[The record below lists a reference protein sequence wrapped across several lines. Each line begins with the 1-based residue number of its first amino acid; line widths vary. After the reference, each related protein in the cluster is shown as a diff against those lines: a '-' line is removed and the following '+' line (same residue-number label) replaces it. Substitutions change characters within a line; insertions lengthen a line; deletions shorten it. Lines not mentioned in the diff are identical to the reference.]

1 MKKRLLATLLIVLL
15 LAASVS
21 FALIHRFHKPVSMV
35 IATDIHYLSPG
46 LVEGGELI
54 RKVAAAGDGKIT
66 HYSAQINSAFL
77 AQAEELA
84 PDYLILSGD
93 LTLNGAKLSH
103 QELAQML
110 HRLEESGTQVLV
122 IPGNHDV
129 DAEYAIA
136 YKDSGAEKA
145 EALSSDEFMELY
157 ADFGPDLALSRDE
170 QTFSYSV
177 DSGRG
182 LRIIMLDTNCY
193 GKGFIKD
200 PTLLWLEGELQAA
213 QAAGD
218 RVITVSHQNLYAHN
232 RLLSFGYQLY
242 NSKELQPLLEQ
253 YGVLCNLSGH
263 ISIQSIMDGAV
274 PEIITSSLA
283 VAPAQYGVL
292 EYDGS
297 ALSYSAQETDV
308 AKWAASQ
315 GLENGELLDFAHYAE
330 DFFMDNCRRQV
341 AEMFTESEL
350 SDGDIVLLQESFARL
365 NLDYFSGRQC
375 DLEAIA
381 DGLELWKAQDSGF
394 MQRYLDS
401 MCAANKDSRSL
412 VLTPAEVE

>member
-122 IPGNHDV
+122 MPGNHDV

-136 YKDSGAEKA
+136 YK
-145 EALSSDEFMELY
+145 
-157 ADFGPDLALSRDE
+157 
-170 QTFSYSV
+170 
-177 DSGRG
+177 
-182 LRIIMLDTNCY
+182 
-193 GKGFIKD
+193 
-200 PTLLWLEGELQAA
+200 
-213 QAAGD
+213 
-218 RVITVSHQNLYAHN
+218 
-232 RLLSFGYQLY
+232 
-242 NSKELQPLLEQ
+242 
-253 YGVLCNLSGH
+253 
-263 ISIQSIMDGAV
+263 
-274 PEIITSSLA
+274 
-283 VAPAQYGVL
+283 
-292 EYDGS
+292 
-297 ALSYSAQETDV
+297 
-308 AKWAASQ
+308 
-315 GLENGELLDFAHYAE
+315 
-330 DFFMDNCRRQV
+330 
-341 AEMFTESEL
+341 
-350 SDGDIVLLQESFARL
+350 
-365 NLDYFSGRQC
+365 
-375 DLEAIA
+375 
-381 DGLELWKAQDSGF
+381 DSGF